1 MLKDKGKRLVEQVY
15 DDLLHNDLTPTIFL
29 AAVKASGHNTS
40 GLTAT
45 KHIKGPL
52 QTKRVRKNKRDKKAS
67 TFNSEVLGGH
77 ICSTKN
83 KVQSIVRAQLQPRLI
98 LDLWTSLG

>member
-1 MLKDKGKRLVEQVY
+1 MEQVY
-15 DDLLHNDLTPTIFL
+15 DNLLHKDLSPTKCL
-29 AAVKASGHNTS
+29 AANKASGHDIS

-52 QTKRVRKNKRDKKAS
+52 QTKKVRKNKRDKKAS

-77 ICSTKN
+77 NHSTK
-83 KVQSIVRAQLQPRLI
+83 KPRYR
-98 LDLWTSLG
+98 G

>member
-1 MLKDKGKRLVEQVY
+1 MDDRVLRDKGKRLVDQVY
-15 DDLLHNDLTPTIFL
+15 DNLLHNNLTPTKFL
-29 AAVKASGHNTS
+29 AAVKACGHDTS

-67 TFNSEVLGGH
+67 TFNSEVLGGN
-77 ICSTKN
+77 ICSTK
-83 KVQSIVRAQLQPRLI
+83 K
-98 LDLWTSLG
+98 TSRYRG